1 MRYILIKIS
10 LGLASWLTKSTR
22 LCCSGFLAVASAE
35 GNQSNLMRWRARD
48 ASSISTW
55 VKRYSTSEKLHIKRS
70 LSPALVVIVVLLS
83 YVSFWSCRRR
93 AQNLHNLIMSSLCVR
108 FANVCV
114 CVSVVCLCGNYLG
127 GSITIRWKTISGRFM
142 DFLWPYIRKSSS
154 RGISE

>member
-55 VKRYSTSEKLHIKRS
+55 VKRYSTSERLHIKWS

-108 FANVCV
+108 FANVCM
-114 CVSVVCLCGNYLG
+114 CVWVRLSLWQLFGWLNHDKMEDHFGAIYGFLMAIHQEVV
-127 GSITIRWKTISGRFM
+127 
-142 DFLWPYIRKSSS
+142 
-154 RGISE
+154 E